1 MTPEQNDTQ
10 GFADTQASFPPPSA
24 PAQGSPQSADQ
35 SQAGYQ
41 GQNQEGG
48 QGRRR
53 RRRRKK
59 NKGGG
64 AQSQQGQQAQQAQ
77 PQAQAAPQQQQ
88 AGPGNQQKP
97 RKQKSQQKFQ
107 RQANPGNS
115 YGNGN
120 GNQQGGGRRKNKQR
134 KQHTF
139 VGPMDHSYRAVNGNV
154 ADSPPS
160 TIDVRNGNVNGN
172 VGGYMEQIWD
182 APLKARED
190 APTRI
195 FCFIEDLFFIAK
207 INEVSR
213 KTGIK
218 VAFLKGADKE
228 AIASLMDAP
237 EEQRASLIIFDLN
250 NANAKP
256 LTLIP
261 KIKAKF
267 KRGTSVIGFLS
278 HIQGD
283 LKLKAQEVGC
293 DTVMPRSAFSQNLP
307 NLLLRYGLEEEA
319 FDALDRM

>member
-24 PAQGSPQSADQ
+24 PAQGSPQSAD
-35 SQAGYQ
+35 SPAAHANPQ

-59 NKGGG
+59 NKQ
-64 AQSQQGQQAQQAQ
+64 AQQPAQQNQQQAQSSN
-77 PQAQAAPQQQQ
+77 QQQ
-88 AGPGNQQKP
+88 ANPGNQQP
-97 RKQKSQQKFQ
+97 RKQKNQQKFQ
-107 RQANPGNS
+107 RQANPGNT
-115 YGNGN
+115 Y

-139 VGPMDHSYRAVNGNV
+139 VGPMDHSYRAANGNV
-154 ADSPPS
+154 ADAPPS
-160 TIDVRNGNVNGN
+160 TIDVRNGTVNGN
-172 VGGYMEQIWD
+172 IGGYMDTIWD
-182 APLKARED
+182 APLPVRED
-190 APTRI
+190 SPTRI
-195 FCFIEDLFFIAK
+195 FCFIDDLFFVAK

-218 VAFLKGADKE
+218 VGFIKGADK
-228 AIASLMDAP
+228 DALAKLTDLP
-237 EEQRASLIIFDLN
+237 EEDRPSLIIFDLN

-261 KIKAKF
+261 KIKAKL
-267 KRGTSVIGFLS
+267 KRGTSVVGFLS

-283 LKLKAQEVGC
+283 LKVKALEAGC
-293 DTVMPRSAFSQNLP
+293 DTVMPRSAFSQGLP
-307 NLLLRYGLEEEA
+307 NLLLRHGLEEEA
-319 FDALDRM
+319 FDALDQM

>member
-10 GFADTQASFPPPSA
+10 GFAETQASFPPPSA
-24 PAQGSPQSADQ
+24 PAQGSSQSADGASAQ
-35 SQAGYQ
+35 GGYQ

-59 NKGGG
+59 NK
-64 AQSQQGQQAQQAQ
+64 QTQQQQGQQNQ
-77 PQAQAAPQQQQ
+77 PQAQSGGQQQQQQ
-88 AGPGNQQKP
+88 ANPGNHQP

-107 RQANPGNS
+107 RQANPGNN

-120 GNQQGGGRRKNKQR
+120 GNQQGGRRKNKQR

-172 VGGYMEQIWD
+172 VGGYMEALWD
-182 APLKARED
+182 NPLPVRED

-195 FCFIEDLFFIAK
+195 FCFIEDLFFVAK

-218 VAFLKGADKE
+218 VGFLKGTDKE
-228 AIASLMDAP
+228 VLATLTEIP
-237 EEQRASLIIFDLN
+237 EDQRPSLIIFDLN
-250 NANAKP
+250 NVNAKP

-261 KIKAKF
+261 KIKTKF
-267 KRGTSVIGFLS
+267 KRGTSIVGFLS

-283 LKLKAQEVGC
+283 LKIKATEAGC

-307 NLLLRYGLEEEA
+307 NLLLRHGLAEEA
-319 FDALDRM
+319 FDQLDSM